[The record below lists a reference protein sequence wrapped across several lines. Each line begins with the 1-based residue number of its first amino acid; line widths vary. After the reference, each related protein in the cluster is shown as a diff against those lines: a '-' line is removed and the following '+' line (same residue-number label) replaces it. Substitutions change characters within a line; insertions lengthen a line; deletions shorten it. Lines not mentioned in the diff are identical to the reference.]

1 MGLQPSDARQAVL
14 QDDGGGVMT
23 WDNGVTRRGFLGLS
37 FLMGVFAGLSP
48 LNIRR
53 LPQLELTKEPLKS
66 LLLRR
71 SCPVKD
77 IAYKD
82 TLEDGSMIVSSID
95 SPMYRLKLNRTSAM
109 ILNWC
114 DGVHTPYDMARML
127 EDTFGIERQRAEKD
141 MFYTLKTLYNSR
153 LIKV

>member
-1 MGLQPSDARQAVL
+1 
-14 QDDGGGVMT
+14 MT
-23 WDNGVTRRGFLGLS
+23 GDNGVTRRGFLGLS
-37 FLMGVFAGLSP
+37 FLIGVFAGLSP

-53 LPQLELTKEPLKS
+53 LPKLEHTKEPLKS

-77 IAYKD
+77 IGYKEG
-82 TLEDGSMIVSSID
+82 LEDGSIVVASNDNPI
-95 SPMYRLKLNRTSAM
+95 YRLKLNRTSAM

-114 DGVHTPYDMARML
+114 DGVHTPYDMVKML
-127 EDTFGIERQRAEKD
+127 EDNFGIERQRAEKD
-141 MFYTLKTLYNSR
+141 VFYTLKTLYNSR